1 MVKSFL
7 FTNLKIAVTLHSK
20 LQKETMDKEE
30 LRNLLIGIVLG
41 AVTLTVL
48 LGYIWINT
56 ILRIWQA

>member
-1 MVKSFL
+1 
-7 FTNLKIAVTLHSK
+7 
-20 LQKETMDKEE
+20 MDKEE